1 MHDAMKK
8 RDRLQSRKED
18 LYVFG
23 GEGWRLDDDGENHIY
38 RIGDAEIHPGG
49 FNPMIRKNPEIG

>member
-23 GEGWRLDDDGENHIY
+23 GEGWRLDDDGENHIIFSIINFHFLK
-38 RIGDAEIHPGG
+38 RFSVNGL
-49 FNPMIRKNPEIG
+49 